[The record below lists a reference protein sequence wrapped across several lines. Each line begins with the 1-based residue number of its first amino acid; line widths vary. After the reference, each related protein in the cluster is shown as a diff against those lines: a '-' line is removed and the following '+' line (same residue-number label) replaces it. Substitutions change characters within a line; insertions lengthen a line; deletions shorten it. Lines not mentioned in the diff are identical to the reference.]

1 MKILLVEDDIMLNEM
16 ITEYITSTGHV
27 IKSAKTG
34 LESLDILEKE
44 KFDLLILDINLPDID
59 GFTILEKMHEQK
71 RMVPTIY
78 ISALIDIEEIS
89 RAFDLGC
96 FDYLKKPFHLKEL
109 TLRINK
115 ILKTR
120 IVPQRHKR
128 LSKHYSFDSE
138 NMTLLFNNEPHIL
151 PKRQLQ
157 IIELL
162 ALNRSLVVQYDM
174 FRTYVWNDDY
184 IDNAT
189 IRAEVNRV
197 KTVLKEDFIKNIRG
211 SGYMIERPE

>member
-16 ITEYITSTGHV
+16 IWEYITSTGHL
-27 IKSAKTG
+27 IKSVKNGKDA
-34 LESLDILEKE
+34 LEVLEKE

-71 RMVPTIY
+71 RMIPTIY
-78 ISALIDIEEIS
+78 ISALIDIEDIS

-120 IVPQRHKR
+120 IVPQTHKR

-138 NMTLLFNNEPHIL
+138 NMTLLYNNEPHIL

-174 FRTYVWNDDY
+174 FRDYVWNDDY

>member
-1 MKILLVEDDIMLNEM
+1 MHESYSLVIIISASVELD
-16 ITEYITSTGHV
+16 V
-27 IKSAKTG
+27 IK
-34 LESLDILEKE
+34 ESYD
-44 KFDLLILDINLPDID
+44 F
-59 GFTILEKMHEQK
+59 
-71 RMVPTIY
+71 
-78 ISALIDIEEIS
+78 
-89 RAFDLGC
+89 GC
-96 FDYLKKPFHLKEL
+96 SDYLKKPFHLREL

-128 LSKHYSFDSE
+128 LSKHYSFDADS
-138 NMTLLFNNEPHIL
+138 MTLLYNNEPHIL

-162 ALNRSLVVQYDM
+162 AHNRSLVVQYDM
-174 FRTYVWNDDY
+174 FRTYVWNDDF

-197 KTVLKEDFIKNIRG
+197 KKVLKEDFIKNIRG
-211 SGYMIERPE
+211 SGYMVERPE